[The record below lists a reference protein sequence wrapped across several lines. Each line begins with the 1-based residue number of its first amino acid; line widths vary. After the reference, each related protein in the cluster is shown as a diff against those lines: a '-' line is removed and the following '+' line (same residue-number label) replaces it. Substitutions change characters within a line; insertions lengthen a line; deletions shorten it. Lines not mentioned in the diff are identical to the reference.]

1 MWSSSE
7 PGCAAALASRPPSR
21 FTGPPR
27 GEGCAPL
34 LLLTQQCAELLTGD
48 KGLMLFA
55 QGRCEVLGRQA
66 FSPLPSPALGSGV
79 ACPDLTAEE
88 GHQREA
94 IVLSSPPGCWAGF
107 LLGSHGLPGTGSFS
121 QQISFVPVGT
131 HWLLLEPRS
140 HTRTWMASSCH
151 PFFLCPL
158 PPQSL
163 RPCPSRKGA
172 HLSHLAFHTQIPR
185 VLWLSCSLF
194 ACLFMERRGDRSI
207 PAPPVK
213 RKEIN
218 TWGGGVVHGWAFSP

>member
-1 MWSSSE
+1 MNCW
-7 PGCAAALASRPPSR
+7 
-21 FTGPPR
+21 
-27 GEGCAPL
+27 
-34 LLLTQQCAELLTGD
+34 GD
-48 KGLMLFA
+48 
-55 QGRCEVLGRQA
+55 RH
-66 FSPLPSPALGSGV
+66 SPLFLHQHWGRGSRVQTSQLKRDISGRPLFCLLRRV
-79 ACPDLTAEE
+79 AGRA
-88 GHQREA
+88 GAR
-94 IVLSSPPGCWAGF
+94 AGF

-172 HLSHLAFHTQIPR
+172 HLSHLAFHTQIPH

-218 TWGGGVVHGWAFSP
+218 TWGGGGCAWLGFFP